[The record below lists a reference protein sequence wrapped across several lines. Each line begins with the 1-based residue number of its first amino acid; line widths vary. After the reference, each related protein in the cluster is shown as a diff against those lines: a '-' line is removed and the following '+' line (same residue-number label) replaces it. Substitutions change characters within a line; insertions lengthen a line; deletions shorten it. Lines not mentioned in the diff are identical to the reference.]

1 MIYDYII
8 IGGGI
13 SGLYCAYNIIK
24 KNPLTKL
31 IIFEKNKIIGGRMNV
46 YDFYGTNVNIGA
58 GVGRKNKDYLL
69 IKLLDE
75 LDIKYTIGKK
85 IIYYHKDV
93 EIVNYNKIIKTLKN
107 SYDKNKHNTYTFKK
121 FAIEILGKDIYNKF
135 VIYLGYSD
143 YENADAYETLNY
155 YGLDDDISNDS
166 LANGSIYI
174 KWNELLES
182 LINKIG
188 NNNIKTNNTII
199 SIDKIDNNNIK
210 INNMKTNDKYYI
222 VKNNKNKVYYGSKL
236 IIASTIDTVNKLLPK
251 LNIFNNIKGQ
261 IFLRAYGKF
270 DEKSTGIINN
280 IIKGYTVV
288 NGPIKKIIPINK
300 DNGIYMIAYT
310 DNKDAIYFKD
320 HLKDKK
326 FFSRKLEETLSL
338 PENTLKLIGLKC
350 FYWNIGTHYYKPLS
364 KKYKNREEFI
374 DKCQNPEKNLF
385 IVGELISRNQGWSQG
400 ALASVNNII
409 DKILRLK

>member
-1 MIYDYII
+1 MYDYII

-13 SGLYCAYNIIK
+13 SGLYYAYNIIK
-24 KNPLTKL
+24 KNPLTK
-31 IIFEKNKIIGGRMNV
+31 IVIFEKNKIVGGRMNV
-46 YDFYGTNVNIGA
+46 YNFYGTNVNIGA

-69 IKLLDE
+69 INLLNE
-75 LDIKYTIGKK
+75 LKVKYTMGKK
-85 IIYYHKDV
+85 IIYYYKNV

-107 SYDKNKHNTYTFKK
+107 SYDKNKHGTYKFKK
-121 FAIEILGKDIYNKF
+121 YATEILGKELYNKF

-155 YGLDDDISNDS
+155 YGLDDNISNDS
-166 LANGSIYI
+166 LYI
-174 KWNELLES
+174 KWNELLDS
-182 LINKIG
+182 LVNKIG

-199 SIDKIDNNNIK
+199 SITKNDN
-210 INNMKTNDKYYI
+210 YYI
-222 VKNNKNKVYYGSKL
+222 VKNNKNKVYYGDKI

-270 DEKSTGIINN
+270 DKKSTDIMNN
-280 IIKGYTVV
+280 IIKGYTIV

-300 DNGIYMIAYT
+300 ENGIYMIAYT

-320 HLKDKK
+320 YLKNKK
-326 FFSRKLEETLSL
+326 FFCRKLEETLDL

-350 FYWNIGTHYYKPLS
+350 FYWNIGTHYYKPLN
-364 KKYKNREEFI
+364 KNREEFI
-374 DKCQNPEKNLF
+374 NKCQNPEKNLF
-385 IVGELISRNQGWSQG
+385 IVGELISRNQGWTQG
-400 ALASVNNII
+400 ALESVN
-409 DKILRLK
+409 KILRLK